1 MGNLD
6 ITTIADAMGRSS
18 ADARM
23 RCRSCIGGT
32 RSARH
37 AVALRRR
44 VVSPK
49 RRRRRGVLQKLLLAR
64 TREHSVQARF
74 ASPRGV
80 PMDNAAFCRFIDRGN
95 KSTHVVR
102 IGLGR
107 APRALLHAAQTRDRA
122 AIAKRSAHILAST
135 FGGGFGVGHDLE
147 KLWARRLVEPCWI
160 VKMLNGRDSP
170 ASQRRGYGA
179 AKQSRPRNI
188 LRDDR
193 TLMWRI

>member
-23 RCRSCIGGT
+23 RCRSCMGGT
-32 RSARH
+32 RA
-37 AVALRRR
+37 
-44 VVSPK
+44 VVSQK
-49 RRRRRGVLQKLLLAR
+49 GADGAASSKKLLLAR
-64 TREHSVQARF
+64 SREHFVQARF
-74 ASPRGV
+74 ASLRGV
-80 PMDNAAFCRFIDRGN
+80 PMDDAAFGRLIDRGN

-107 APRALLHAAQTRDRA
+107 APRALLHAAQARDRA
-122 AIAKRSAHILAST
+122 AIAKCSAHILAGA

-188 LRDDR
+188 FRDDR